1 MVNIRGILFMTMS
14 MACFAVE
21 DTFIKLLSAR
31 LPATQIL
38 FSVGYGGALIT
49 LVLAIVLNVN
59 LADKILLNK
68 HVISRTIAD
77 LFGALSFTSAMVL
90 IPMSLLAS
98 ILQAT
103 PLFVTLGAFVLL
115 GEKVG
120 WRRWLAIFI
129 GFLGVIIILQPG
141 YGSFQLAS
149 LLGLA
154 AVLCL
159 ALRDVVTRDMS
170 TEIPTLTVT
179 FYACLAMGSA
189 GFIAYPFFGPPIMPT
204 TNEATILICA
214 AITGLTGY
222 FLLVLA
228 TREGDVSVIAPFRYS
243 RLLFSL
249 GLASL
254 ILGEELTL
262 PILLGGLLVVSSGIY
277 TFGRE
282 RASVKIQKSVN
293 EKI

>member
-1 MVNIRGILFMTMS
+1 

-38 FSVGYGGALIT
+38 FSVGFGGALIT
-49 LVLAIVLNVN
+49 LALAVTLNVN

-77 LFGALSFTSAMVL
+77 LFGALFFTSAMVL

-103 PLFVTLGAFVLL
+103 PLFVTLGAAILL

-120 WRRWLAIFI
+120 WRRWSAIFI

-159 ALRDVVTRDMS
+159 ALRDVVTRDMA

-189 GFIAYPFFGPPIMPT
+189 GFIAYPFFGTPIMPT
-204 TNEATILICA
+204 TFEAILLVCA
-214 AITGLTGY
+214 AIIGVTGY
-222 FLLVLA
+222 FLIVLA
-228 TREGDVSVIAPFRYS
+228 TRKGDVSVIAPFRYS

-249 GLASL
+249 VLASL
-254 ILGEELTL
+254 ILGEMLTL

-282 RASVKIQKSVN
+282 RRLVKIQKSLN
-293 EKI
+293 QKK

>member
-1 MVNIRGILFMTMS
+1 MILS

-38 FSVGYGGALIT
+38 FSVGFGGALIT
-49 LVLAIVLNVN
+49 LALAVTLNVN

-77 LFGALSFTSAMVL
+77 LFGAFFFTSAMVL

-103 PLFVTLGAFVLL
+103 PLFVTLGAAILL

-120 WRRWLAIFI
+120 WRRWSAIFI
-129 GFLGVIIILQPG
+129 GFLGIIIILQPG
-141 YGSFQLAS
+141 YGSFQLVS

-159 ALRDVVTRDMS
+159 ALRDVVTRDMA

-189 GFIAYPFFGPPIMPT
+189 GFIAYPFFGTPIMPT
-204 TNEATILICA
+204 TFDAILLVCA
-214 AITGLTGY
+214 AIIGVTGY
-222 FLLVLA
+222 FLIVLA
-228 TREGDVSVIAPFRYS
+228 TRKGDVSVIAPFRYS

-249 GLASL
+249 VLASL
-254 ILGEELTL
+254 ILGEMLTL

-277 TFGRE
+277 TLGRE
-282 RASVKIQKSVN
+282 RRLFKIQKSLN
-293 EKI
+293 QKK

>member
-1 MVNIRGILFMTMS
+1 MMMS

-38 FSVGYGGALIT
+38 FSIGFGGALIT

-103 PLFVTLGAFVLL
+103 PLFVTLGAAILL

-120 WRRWLAIFI
+120 WRRWSAIFI

-159 ALRDVVTRDMS
+159 ALRDVVTRDMA

-204 TNEATILICA
+204 TYEAIILMCA
-214 AITGLTGY
+214 AIIGLTGY

-228 TREGDVSVIAPFRYS
+228 TRKGDVSVIAPFRYL
-243 RLLFSL
+243 RLVFSL

-254 ILGEELTL
+254 ILGEKLTL
-262 PILLGGLLVVSSGIY
+262 PILLGCLLVVSSGIY
-277 TFGRE
+277 TFERE
-282 RASVKIQKSVN
+282 RRLVKIQKSVN
-293 EKI
+293 QKI

>member
-1 MVNIRGILFMTMS
+1 

-38 FSVGYGGALIT
+38 FSVGFGGALIT
-49 LVLAIVLNVN
+49 LALAVTLNVN

-77 LFGALSFTSAMVL
+77 LFGALFFTSAMVL

-103 PLFVTLGAFVLL
+103 PLFVTLGAAILL

-120 WRRWLAIFI
+120 WRRWSAIFI

-141 YGSFQLAS
+141 YGSFQMAS

-159 ALRDVVTRDMS
+159 ALRDVVTRDMA

-189 GFIAYPFFGPPIMPT
+189 GFIAYPFFGTPIMPT
-204 TNEATILICA
+204 TFEAILLVCA
-214 AITGLTGY
+214 AIIGLTGY
-222 FLLVLA
+222 FLIVLA
-228 TREGDVSVIAPFRYS
+228 TRKGDVSVIAPFRYS

-249 GLASL
+249 VLASL
-254 ILGEELTL
+254 ILGEMLTL

-282 RASVKIQKSVN
+282 RRLFKIQKSLN
-293 EKI
+293 QKK

>member
-1 MVNIRGILFMTMS
+1 MMMS
-14 MACFAVE
+14 MACFAIE
-21 DTFIKLLSAR
+21 DTFVKLLSAR

-38 FSVGYGGALIT
+38 FSIGFGGALIT

-103 PLFVTLGAFVLL
+103 PLFVTLGAAILL

-120 WRRWLAIFI
+120 WRRWSAIFI

-159 ALRDVVTRDMS
+159 ALRDVVTRDMA

-204 TNEATILICA
+204 TYETIILICA
-214 AITGLTGY
+214 AIIGLTGY

-228 TREGDVSVIAPFRYS
+228 TRKGDVSVIAPFRYS

-254 ILGEELTL
+254 ILGEKLTL

-282 RASVKIQKSVN
+282 RRLVKIQKKV
-293 EKI
+293 

>member
-1 MVNIRGILFMTMS
+1 MMMS
-14 MACFAVE
+14 MACFAIE

-38 FSVGYGGALIT
+38 FSIGFGGALIT
-49 LVLAIVLNVN
+49 LVLALVLNVN

-68 HVISRTIAD
+68 HVISRTTAD

-103 PLFVTLGAFVLL
+103 PLFVTLGAAILL

-120 WRRWLAIFI
+120 WRRWSAIFI

-159 ALRDVVTRDMS
+159 ALRDVITRDMA

-204 TNEATILICA
+204 THEAIILICA
-214 AITGLTGY
+214 AIIGLTGY

-228 TREGDVSVIAPFRYS
+228 TRKGDVSVIAPFRYS

-254 ILGEELTL
+254 ILGEKLTL

-282 RASVKIQKSVN
+282 RRLVKIQKSVN
-293 EKI
+293 QKI

>member
-1 MVNIRGILFMTMS
+1 MILS

-38 FSVGYGGALIT
+38 FSVGFGGALIT
-49 LVLAIVLNVN
+49 LALAVTLNVN

-77 LFGALSFTSAMVL
+77 LFGALFFTSAMVL

-103 PLFVTLGAFVLL
+103 PLFVTLGAAILL

-120 WRRWLAIFI
+120 WRRWSAIFI

-141 YGSFQLAS
+141 YGSFQMAS

-159 ALRDVVTRDMS
+159 ALRDVVTRDMA

-189 GFIAYPFFGPPIMPT
+189 GFIAYPFFGTPIMPT
-204 TNEATILICA
+204 TFEAILLVCA
-214 AITGLTGY
+214 AIIGLTGY
-222 FLLVLA
+222 FLIVLA
-228 TREGDVSVIAPFRYS
+228 TRKGDVSVIAPFRYS

-254 ILGEELTL
+254 ILGEMLTL

-282 RASVKIQKSVN
+282 RRLVKIQKSLN
-293 EKI
+293 QKK

>member
-1 MVNIRGILFMTMS
+1 

-38 FSVGYGGALIT
+38 FSVGFGGALIT
-49 LVLAIVLNVN
+49 LALAVTLNVN

-77 LFGALSFTSAMVL
+77 LFGAFFFTSAMVL

-103 PLFVTLGAFVLL
+103 PLFVTLGAAILL

-120 WRRWLAIFI
+120 WRRWSAIFI
-129 GFLGVIIILQPG
+129 GFLGIIIILQPG
-141 YGSFQLAS
+141 YGSFQLVS

-159 ALRDVVTRDMS
+159 ALRDVVTRDMA

-189 GFIAYPFFGPPIMPT
+189 GFIAYPFFGTPIMPT
-204 TNEATILICA
+204 TFEAIVLVCA
-214 AITGLTGY
+214 AIIGLTGY
-222 FLLVLA
+222 FLIVLA
-228 TREGDVSVIAPFRYS
+228 TRKGDVSVIAPFRYS

-254 ILGEELTL
+254 ILGEMLTL

-282 RASVKIQKSVN
+282 RRLFKIQKSLN
-293 EKI
+293 QKK

>member
-1 MVNIRGILFMTMS
+1 MILS

-38 FSVGYGGALIT
+38 FSVGFGGALIT
-49 LVLAIVLNVN
+49 LALGVTLNVN

-77 LFGALSFTSAMVL
+77 LFGALFFTSAMVL

-103 PLFVTLGAFVLL
+103 PLFVTLGAAILL

-120 WRRWLAIFI
+120 WRRWSAIFI

-159 ALRDVVTRDMS
+159 ALRDVVTRDMA

-189 GFIAYPFFGPPIMPT
+189 GFIAYPFFGTPIMPT
-204 TNEATILICA
+204 TFEAILLVCA
-214 AITGLTGY
+214 AIIGVTGY
-222 FLLVLA
+222 FLIVLA
-228 TREGDVSVIAPFRYS
+228 TRKGDVSVIAPFRYS

-249 GLASL
+249 VLASL
-254 ILGEELTL
+254 ILGEMLTL

-282 RASVKIQKSVN
+282 RRLFKIQKSLN
-293 EKI
+293 QKK

>member
-1 MVNIRGILFMTMS
+1 MMMS

-38 FSVGYGGALIT
+38 FSIGFGGALIT
-49 LVLAIVLNVN
+49 LVLAIVTNVN

-103 PLFVTLGAFVLL
+103 PLFVTLGAAILL

-120 WRRWLAIFI
+120 WRRWSAIFI

-159 ALRDVVTRDMS
+159 ALRDVVTRDMA

-204 TNEATILICA
+204 SYETIILICA
-214 AITGLTGY
+214 AIIGLTGY

-228 TREGDVSVIAPFRYS
+228 TRKGDVSVIAPFRYS

-254 ILGEELTL
+254 ILGEKLTL

-282 RASVKIQKSVN
+282 RRLVKIQKV
-293 EKI
+293 

>member
-1 MVNIRGILFMTMS
+1 MILS

-38 FSVGYGGALIT
+38 FSVGFGGALIT
-49 LVLAIVLNVN
+49 LALAVTLNVK

-77 LFGALSFTSAMVL
+77 LFGALFFTSAMVL

-103 PLFVTLGAFVLL
+103 PLFVTLGAAILL

-120 WRRWLAIFI
+120 WRRWSAIFI

-159 ALRDVVTRDMS
+159 ALRDVVTRDMA

-189 GFIAYPFFGPPIMPT
+189 GFIAYPFFGTPIMPT
-204 TNEATILICA
+204 TFEAILLVCATII
-214 AITGLTGY
+214 GVTGY
-222 FLLVLA
+222 FLIVLA
-228 TREGDVSVIAPFRYS
+228 TRKGDVSVIAPFRYS

-254 ILGEELTL
+254 ILGEMLTL

-282 RASVKIQKSVN
+282 RRLFKIQKSLN
-293 EKI
+293 

>member
-1 MVNIRGILFMTMS
+1 MMMS

-38 FSVGYGGALIT
+38 FSIGFGGALIT

-103 PLFVTLGAFVLL
+103 PLFVTLGAAILL

-120 WRRWLAIFI
+120 WRRWSAIFI

-159 ALRDVVTRDMS
+159 ALRDVVTRDMA

-204 TNEATILICA
+204 TYETIILICA
-214 AITGLTGY
+214 AIIGLTGY

-228 TREGDVSVIAPFRYS
+228 TRKGDVSVIAPFRYS

-254 ILGEELTL
+254 ILGEKLTL

-282 RASVKIQKSVN
+282 RRLVKIQKV
-293 EKI
+293 

>member
-1 MVNIRGILFMTMS
+1 MMMS

-31 LPATQIL
+31 LPASQIL
-38 FSVGYGGALIT
+38 FSLGFGGTLIT
-49 LVLAIVLNVN
+49 LALAILLNVN

-68 HVISRTIAD
+68 HVILRTIAD
-77 LFGALSFTSAMVL
+77 LFGSFSFTSAMVL

-103 PLFVTLGAFVLL
+103 PLFVTLGAAILL

-120 WRRWLAIFI
+120 WRRWSAILI

-159 ALRDVVTRDMS
+159 ALRDVVTRDMA

-189 GFIAYPFFGPPIMPT
+189 GFIAYPFFGPLIMPT
-204 TNEATILICA
+204 AFEAIILICA
-214 AITGLTGY
+214 AIIGLTGY

-228 TREGDVSVIAPFRYS
+228 TRKGDVSVIAPFRYS

-254 ILGEELTL
+254 ILGEKLTL

-282 RASVKIQKSVN
+282 RRLVKIQKSVN
-293 EKI
+293 QKI

>member
-1 MVNIRGILFMTMS
+1 MMMS

-21 DTFIKLLSAR
+21 DTFVKLLSAR

-38 FSVGYGGALIT
+38 FSIGFGGALIT

-103 PLFVTLGAFVLL
+103 PLFVTLGAAILL

-120 WRRWLAIFI
+120 WRRWSAIFI

-159 ALRDVVTRDMS
+159 ALRDVVTRDMA
-170 TEIPTLTVT
+170 TEIPTLTIT
-179 FYACLAMGSA
+179 FYACIAMGSA

-204 TNEATILICA
+204 TYEAIILICA
-214 AITGLTGY
+214 AIIGLTGY
-222 FLLVLA
+222 FFLVLA
-228 TREGDVSVIAPFRYS
+228 TRKGDVSVIAPFRYS

-254 ILGEELTL
+254 ILGEKLTL

-282 RASVKIQKSVN
+282 RRLVKIQKSIN
-293 EKI
+293 QKI

>member
-1 MVNIRGILFMTMS
+1 MMMS

-38 FSVGYGGALIT
+38 FSIGFGGALIT

-103 PLFVTLGAFVLL
+103 PLFVTLGAAILL

-120 WRRWLAIFI
+120 WRRWSAIFI

-159 ALRDVVTRDMS
+159 ALRDVVTRDMA

-204 TNEATILICA
+204 SYEAIILICA
-214 AITGLTGY
+214 AIIGLTGY

-228 TREGDVSVIAPFRYS
+228 TRKGDVSVIAPFRYS

-254 ILGEELTL
+254 ILGEKLTL

-282 RASVKIQKSVN
+282 RRLSKIQKSVN
-293 EKI
+293 QKI

>member
-1 MVNIRGILFMTMS
+1 

-38 FSVGYGGALIT
+38 FSVGFGGALIT
-49 LVLAIVLNVN
+49 LALAVTLNVN

-77 LFGALSFTSAMVL
+77 LFGAFFFTSAMVL

-103 PLFVTLGAFVLL
+103 PLFVTLGAAILL

-120 WRRWLAIFI
+120 WRRWSAIFI
-129 GFLGVIIILQPG
+129 GFLGIIIILQPG

-159 ALRDVVTRDMS
+159 ALRDVVTRDMA

-189 GFIAYPFFGPPIMPT
+189 GFIAYPFFGTPIMPT
-204 TNEATILICA
+204 TFEAILLVCA
-214 AITGLTGY
+214 AIIGVTGY
-222 FLLVLA
+222 FLIVLA
-228 TREGDVSVIAPFRYS
+228 TRKGDVSVIAPFRYS

-249 GLASL
+249 VLASL
-254 ILGEELTL
+254 ILGEMLTL

-282 RASVKIQKSVN
+282 RRLVKIQKSLN
-293 EKI
+293 QKK

>member
-1 MVNIRGILFMTMS
+1 MILS

-38 FSVGYGGALIT
+38 FSVGFGGALIT
-49 LVLAIVLNVN
+49 LALGVTLNVN

-77 LFGALSFTSAMVL
+77 LFGALFFTSAMVL

-103 PLFVTLGAFVLL
+103 PLFVTLGAAILL
-115 GEKVG
+115 GERVG
-120 WRRWLAIFI
+120 WRRWSAIFI

-159 ALRDVVTRDMS
+159 ALRDVVTRDMA

-189 GFIAYPFFGPPIMPT
+189 GFIAYPFFGTPIIPT
-204 TNEATILICA
+204 TFEAILLVCA
-214 AITGLTGY
+214 AIIGVTGY
-222 FLLVLA
+222 FLIVLA
-228 TREGDVSVIAPFRYS
+228 TRKGDVSVIAPFRYS

-249 GLASL
+249 VLASL
-254 ILGEELTL
+254 ILGEMLTL

-282 RASVKIQKSVN
+282 RRLFKIQKSLN
-293 EKI
+293 QKK

>member
-1 MVNIRGILFMTMS
+1 MILS

-38 FSVGYGGALIT
+38 FSVGFGGALIT
-49 LVLAIVLNVN
+49 LALAVTLNVK

-77 LFGALSFTSAMVL
+77 LFGALFFTSAMVL

-103 PLFVTLGAFVLL
+103 PLFVTLGAAILL

-120 WRRWLAIFI
+120 WRRWSAIFI

-141 YGSFQLAS
+141 YGSFQLVS

-159 ALRDVVTRDMS
+159 ALRDVVTRDMA

-189 GFIAYPFFGPPIMPT
+189 GFIAYPFFGTPIMPT
-204 TNEATILICA
+204 TFEAILLVCA
-214 AITGLTGY
+214 AIIGVTGY
-222 FLLVLA
+222 FLIVLA
-228 TREGDVSVIAPFRYS
+228 TRKGDVSVIAPFRYS

-249 GLASL
+249 VLASL
-254 ILGEELTL
+254 ILGEMLTL

-282 RASVKIQKSVN
+282 RRLFKIQKSLN
-293 EKI
+293 QKK

>member
-1 MVNIRGILFMTMS
+1 MVNLRGILFMMLS
-14 MACFAVE
+14 MACFAIE
-21 DTFIKLLSAR
+21 DTFIKILSAR

-38 FSVGYGGALIT
+38 FSIGFGGALIT
-49 LVLAIVLNVN
+49 FLIAFVSRVN

-68 HVISRTIAD
+68 HVITRTVAD

-103 PLFVTLGAFVLL
+103 PLFVTLGAAVLL

-120 WRRWLAIFI
+120 WRRWSAILT
-129 GFLGVIIILQPG
+129 GFVGVLIILQPG
-141 YGSFQLAS
+141 YGNFQIAS

-159 ALRDVVTRDMS
+159 ALRDVVTRDMA
-170 TEIPTLTVT
+170 TEIPTITVT

-189 GFIAYPFFGPPIMPT
+189 GFIAYPFFGSLFLPT
-204 TNEATILICA
+204 AFETVVLIGA
-214 AITGLTGY
+214 AIIGLSGY
-222 FLLVLA
+222 LLLVLA
-228 TREGDVSVIAPFRYS
+228 TRKGDVSVIAPFRYS

-254 ILGEELTL
+254 ILGEKLTF
-262 PILLGGLLVVSSGIY
+262 PIIFGGILIVGSGIY
-277 TFGRE
+277 MFGRE
-282 RASVKIQKSVN
+282 RRLSLRKIDSIN
-293 EKI
+293 

>member
-1 MVNIRGILFMTMS
+1 MILS

-38 FSVGYGGALIT
+38 FSVGFGGALIT
-49 LVLAIVLNVN
+49 LALAVTLNVN

-77 LFGALSFTSAMVL
+77 LFGALFFTSAMVL

-103 PLFVTLGAFVLL
+103 PLFVTLGAAILL

-120 WRRWLAIFI
+120 WRRWSAIFI

-159 ALRDVVTRDMS
+159 ALRDVVTRDMA

-189 GFIAYPFFGPPIMPT
+189 GFIAYPFFGTPIMPT
-204 TNEATILICA
+204 TFEAILLVCA
-214 AITGLTGY
+214 AIIGLTGY
-222 FLLVLA
+222 FLIVLA
-228 TREGDVSVIAPFRYS
+228 TRKGDVSVIAPFRYS

-254 ILGEELTL
+254 ILGEMLTL

-282 RASVKIQKSVN
+282 RRLVKIQKSLN
-293 EKI
+293 QKK

>member
-1 MVNIRGILFMTMS
+1 MMMS

-38 FSVGYGGALIT
+38 FSIGFGGALIT

-103 PLFVTLGAFVLL
+103 PLFVTLGAAILL

-120 WRRWLAIFI
+120 WRRWSAIFI

-159 ALRDVVTRDMS
+159 ALRDVVTRDMA

-204 TNEATILICA
+204 SYETIILICA
-214 AITGLTGY
+214 AIIGLTGY

-228 TREGDVSVIAPFRYS
+228 TRKGDVSVIAPFRYS

-254 ILGEELTL
+254 ILGEKLTL

-282 RASVKIQKSVN
+282 RRLVKIQKV
-293 EKI
+293 

>member
-1 MVNIRGILFMTMS
+1 MINLRGILFMILS

-38 FSVGYGGALIT
+38 FSVGFGGALIT
-49 LVLAIVLNVN
+49 LALAVTLNVN

-77 LFGALSFTSAMVL
+77 LFGALFFTSAMVL

-103 PLFVTLGAFVLL
+103 PLFVTLGAAILL

-120 WRRWLAIFI
+120 WRRWSAIFI
-129 GFLGVIIILQPG
+129 GFLGIIIILQPG
-141 YGSFQLAS
+141 YGSFQLVS

-159 ALRDVVTRDMS
+159 ALRDVVTRDMA

-189 GFIAYPFFGPPIMPT
+189 GFIAYPFFGTPIMPT
-204 TNEATILICA
+204 TFEAILLVCA
-214 AITGLTGY
+214 AIIGVTGY
-222 FLLVLA
+222 FLIVLA
-228 TREGDVSVIAPFRYS
+228 TRKGDVSVIAPFRYS

-249 GLASL
+249 VLASL
-254 ILGEELTL
+254 ILGEMLTL

-282 RASVKIQKSVN
+282 RRLFKIQKSLN
-293 EKI
+293 QKK

>member
-1 MVNIRGILFMTMS
+1 MMMS

-38 FSVGYGGALIT
+38 FSIGFGGALIT

-103 PLFVTLGAFVLL
+103 PLFVTLGAAILL

-120 WRRWLAIFI
+120 WRRWSAIFI

-159 ALRDVVTRDMS
+159 ALRDVVTRDMA

-204 TNEATILICA
+204 TYEAIILICA
-214 AITGLTGY
+214 AIIGLTGY

-228 TREGDVSVIAPFRYS
+228 TRKGDVSVIAPFRYS

-254 ILGEELTL
+254 ILGEKLTL

-282 RASVKIQKSVN
+282 KRLVKIQKSVN
-293 EKI
+293 QKI

>member
-1 MVNIRGILFMTMS
+1 MMMS

-38 FSVGYGGALIT
+38 FSIGFGGALIT

-103 PLFVTLGAFVLL
+103 PLFVTLGAATLL

-120 WRRWLAIFI
+120 WRRWSAIFI

-159 ALRDVVTRDMS
+159 ALRDVVTRDMA

-204 TNEATILICA
+204 TYEAMILICA
-214 AITGLTGY
+214 AIIGLTGY

-228 TREGDVSVIAPFRYS
+228 TRKGDVSVIAPFRYS
-243 RLLFSL
+243 RLVFSL

-254 ILGEELTL
+254 ILGEKLTL

-282 RASVKIQKSVN
+282 KRLVKIQKSAN
-293 EKI
+293 QKI

>member
-1 MVNIRGILFMTMS
+1 MMLS
-14 MACFAVE
+14 MACFAIE
-21 DTFIKLLSAR
+21 DTFIKILSAR

-38 FSVGYGGALIT
+38 FSIGFGGALIT
-49 LVLAIVLNVN
+49 FLIAFVSRVN

-68 HVISRTIAD
+68 HVITRTVAD

-103 PLFVTLGAFVLL
+103 PLFVTLGAAVLL

-120 WRRWLAIFI
+120 WRRWSAILT
-129 GFLGVIIILQPG
+129 GFVGVLIILQPG
-141 YGSFQLAS
+141 YGNFQIAS

-159 ALRDVVTRDMS
+159 ALRDVVTRDMA
-170 TEIPTLTVT
+170 TEIPTITVT

-189 GFIAYPFFGPPIMPT
+189 GFIDYPFFGPLFLPT
-204 TNEATILICA
+204 AFETVVLIGA
-214 AITGLTGY
+214 AIIGLSGY
-222 FLLVLA
+222 LLLVLA
-228 TREGDVSVIAPFRYS
+228 TRKGDVSVIAPFRYS

-254 ILGEELTL
+254 ILGEKLTF
-262 PILLGGLLVVSSGIY
+262 PIIFGGILIVGSGIY
-277 TFGRE
+277 MFGRE
-282 RASVKIQKSVN
+282 RRLSLRKIDYIN
-293 EKI
+293 

>member
-1 MVNIRGILFMTMS
+1 MMMS

-21 DTFIKLLSAR
+21 DTFVKLLSAR

-38 FSVGYGGALIT
+38 FSIGFGGALIT

-103 PLFVTLGAFVLL
+103 PLFVTLGAAILL

-120 WRRWLAIFI
+120 WRRWSAIFI

-159 ALRDVVTRDMS
+159 ALRDVVTRDMA

-204 TNEATILICA
+204 TYEAIILICA
-214 AITGLTGY
+214 AIIGLTGY

-228 TREGDVSVIAPFRYS
+228 TRKGDVSVIAPFRYS

-254 ILGEELTL
+254 ILGEKLTL

-282 RASVKIQKSVN
+282 RRLVKIQKSVN
-293 EKI
+293 QKV

>member
-1 MVNIRGILFMTMS
+1 MMMS

-21 DTFIKLLSAR
+21 DTFVKLLSAR

-38 FSVGYGGALIT
+38 FSIGFGGALIT

-103 PLFVTLGAFVLL
+103 PLFVTLGAAILL

-120 WRRWLAIFI
+120 WRRWSAIFI

-159 ALRDVVTRDMS
+159 ALRDVVTRDMA

-204 TNEATILICA
+204 TYEAIILICA
-214 AITGLTGY
+214 AIIGLTGY

-228 TREGDVSVIAPFRYS
+228 TRKGDVSVIAPFRYS

-254 ILGEELTL
+254 ILGEKLTL

-282 RASVKIQKSVN
+282 SRLIKIQKSVN
-293 EKI
+293 QKI

>member
-1 MVNIRGILFMTMS
+1 MMMS

-38 FSVGYGGALIT
+38 FSIGFGGALIT

-103 PLFVTLGAFVLL
+103 PLFVTLGAAILL

-120 WRRWLAIFI
+120 WRRWSAIFI

-159 ALRDVVTRDMS
+159 ALRDVVTRDMA

-204 TNEATILICA
+204 TYEAITLICA
-214 AITGLTGY
+214 AIIGLTGY

-228 TREGDVSVIAPFRYS
+228 TRKGDVSVIAPFRYS

-254 ILGEELTL
+254 ILGEKLTL

-282 RASVKIQKSVN
+282 RRLVKIQKSVN
-293 EKI
+293 QKI

>member
-1 MVNIRGILFMTMS
+1 MMMS

-38 FSVGYGGALIT
+38 FSIGFGGALIT
-49 LVLAIVLNVN
+49 LVLAVFLNVN

-103 PLFVTLGAFVLL
+103 PLFVTLGAAILL

-120 WRRWLAIFI
+120 WRRWSAIFI

-159 ALRDVVTRDMS
+159 ALRDVVTRDMA

-189 GFIAYPFFGPPIMPT
+189 GFIAYPFFGPPIVPT
-204 TNEATILICA
+204 TYEAIILICA
-214 AITGLTGY
+214 AIIGLTGY

-228 TREGDVSVIAPFRYS
+228 TRKGDVSVIAPFRYS

-254 ILGEELTL
+254 ILGEKLTL

-282 RASVKIQKSVN
+282 RRLVKIQKSVN
-293 EKI
+293 QKI

>member
-1 MVNIRGILFMTMS
+1 MMLS
-14 MACFAVE
+14 MACFAIE
-21 DTFIKLLSAR
+21 DTFIKILSAR

-38 FSVGYGGALIT
+38 FSIGFGGALIT
-49 LVLAIVLNVN
+49 FLIAFVSRVN

-68 HVISRTIAD
+68 HVITRTVAD

-103 PLFVTLGAFVLL
+103 PLFVTLGAAVLL

-120 WRRWLAIFI
+120 WRRWSAILT
-129 GFLGVIIILQPG
+129 GFVGVLIILQPG
-141 YGSFQLAS
+141 YGNFQIAS

-159 ALRDVVTRDMS
+159 ALRDVVTRDMA

-179 FYACLAMGSA
+179 FYACLAMGSS
-189 GFIAYPFFGPPIMPT
+189 GFIAYPFFGPLFLPT
-204 TNEATILICA
+204 TFETVVLIGA
-214 AITGLTGY
+214 AIIGLSGY
-222 FLLVLA
+222 LLLVLA
-228 TREGDVSVIAPFRYS
+228 TRKGDMSVIAPFRYS

-254 ILGEELTL
+254 ILGEKLTL
-262 PILLGGLLVVSSGIY
+262 PIIFGGILIVGSGIY
-277 TFGRE
+277 MFGRE
-282 RASVKIQKSVN
+282 RRLSLRKIDSLN
-293 EKI
+293 

>member
-1 MVNIRGILFMTMS
+1 MMMS

-38 FSVGYGGALIT
+38 FSIGFGGALIT

-103 PLFVTLGAFVLL
+103 PLFVTLGAAILL

-120 WRRWLAIFI
+120 WRRWSAIFI

-159 ALRDVVTRDMS
+159 ALRDVVTRDMA

-204 TNEATILICA
+204 AYEAIILICA
-214 AITGLTGY
+214 AIIGLTGY

-228 TREGDVSVIAPFRYS
+228 TRKGDVSVIAPFRYS

-254 ILGEELTL
+254 ILGEKLTL

-282 RASVKIQKSVN
+282 RRLVKIQKSVN
-293 EKI
+293 QKI

>member
-1 MVNIRGILFMTMS
+1 MILS

-38 FSVGYGGALIT
+38 FSVGFGGALIT
-49 LVLAIVLNVN
+49 LALAVTLNVN

-77 LFGALSFTSAMVL
+77 LFGALFFTSAMVL

-103 PLFVTLGAFVLL
+103 PLFVTLGAAILL

-120 WRRWLAIFI
+120 WRRWSAIFI

-159 ALRDVVTRDMS
+159 ALRDVVTRDMA

-189 GFIAYPFFGPPIMPT
+189 GFIAYPFFGTPIMPT
-204 TNEATILICA
+204 TFEAILLVCA
-214 AITGLTGY
+214 AIIGVTGY
-222 FLLVLA
+222 FLIVLA
-228 TREGDVSVIAPFRYS
+228 TRKGDVSVIAPFRYS

-254 ILGEELTL
+254 ILGEMLTL

-282 RASVKIQKSVN
+282 RRLVKIQKSLN
-293 EKI
+293 QKK

>member
-1 MVNIRGILFMTMS
+1 MIMS

-38 FSVGYGGALIT
+38 FSVGFGGALLT
-49 LVLAIVLNVN
+49 LVLAIVFNVN

-103 PLFVTLGAFVLL
+103 PLFVTLGAAILL

-120 WRRWLAIFI
+120 WRRWSAIFI
-129 GFLGVIIILQPG
+129 GFLGVIMILQPG
-141 YGSFQLAS
+141 YGSFHLAS

-159 ALRDVVTRDMS
+159 ALRDVVTRDMA

-189 GFIAYPFFGPPIMPT
+189 GFVAYPFFGPPIMPT
-204 TNEATILICA
+204 KYEAIILIWA
-214 AITGLTGY
+214 AIIGLTGY

-228 TREGDVSVIAPFRYS
+228 TRRGDVSVIAPFRYS

-254 ILGEELTL
+254 ILGEKLSL

-282 RASVKIQKSVN
+282 RRLVKIQKIVN
-293 EKI
+293 QKI

>member
-1 MVNIRGILFMTMS
+1 MILS

-38 FSVGYGGALIT
+38 FSVGFGGALIT
-49 LVLAIVLNVN
+49 LALAVTLNVN

-77 LFGALSFTSAMVL
+77 LFGALFFTSAMVL

-103 PLFVTLGAFVLL
+103 PLFVTLGAAILL

-120 WRRWLAIFI
+120 WRRWSAIFI
-129 GFLGVIIILQPG
+129 GFLGIIIILQPG
-141 YGSFQLAS
+141 YGSFQLVS

-159 ALRDVVTRDMS
+159 ALRDVVTRDMA

-189 GFIAYPFFGPPIMPT
+189 GFIAYPFFGTPIMPT
-204 TNEATILICA
+204 TFEAILLVCA
-214 AITGLTGY
+214 AIIGVTGY
-222 FLLVLA
+222 FLIVLA
-228 TREGDVSVIAPFRYS
+228 TRKGDVSVIAPFRYS

-249 GLASL
+249 VLASL
-254 ILGEELTL
+254 ILGEMLTL

-282 RASVKIQKSVN
+282 RRLVKIQKSLN
-293 EKI
+293 QKK

>member
-1 MVNIRGILFMTMS
+1 MMMS

-38 FSVGYGGALIT
+38 FSIGFGGALIT

-103 PLFVTLGAFVLL
+103 PLFVTLGAAILL

-120 WRRWLAIFI
+120 WRRWSAIFI
-129 GFLGVIIILQPG
+129 GFLGIIIILQPG

-159 ALRDVVTRDMS
+159 ALRDVVTRDMA

-204 TNEATILICA
+204 TYEAIILICA
-214 AITGLTGY
+214 AIIGLTGY

-228 TREGDVSVIAPFRYS
+228 TRKGDVSVIAPFRYS

-254 ILGEELTL
+254 ILGEKLTL

-282 RASVKIQKSVN
+282 RRLVKIQKSVN
-293 EKI
+293 QKV

>member
-1 MVNIRGILFMTMS
+1 

-38 FSVGYGGALIT
+38 FSVGFGGALIT
-49 LVLAIVLNVN
+49 LALAVTLNVN

-77 LFGALSFTSAMVL
+77 LFGALFFTSAMVL

-103 PLFVTLGAFVLL
+103 PLFVTLGAAILL

-120 WRRWLAIFI
+120 WRRWSAIFI

-141 YGSFQLAS
+141 YGSFQMAS

-159 ALRDVVTRDMS
+159 AFRDVVTRDMA

-189 GFIAYPFFGPPIMPT
+189 GFIAYPFFGTPIMPT
-204 TNEATILICA
+204 TFEAIVLVCA
-214 AITGLTGY
+214 AIIGLTGY
-222 FLLVLA
+222 FLIVLA
-228 TREGDVSVIAPFRYS
+228 TRKGDVSVIAPFRYS

-254 ILGEELTL
+254 ILGEMLTL
-262 PILLGGLLVVSSGIY
+262 PILLVGLLIVSSGIY

-282 RASVKIQKSVN
+282 RRLVKIQKSLN
-293 EKI
+293 QKK

>member
-1 MVNIRGILFMTMS
+1 MMMS
-14 MACFAVE
+14 MACFAIE

-38 FSVGYGGALIT
+38 FSIGFGGALIT

-103 PLFVTLGAFVLL
+103 PLFVTLGAAILL

-120 WRRWLAIFI
+120 WRRWSAVFI

-159 ALRDVVTRDMS
+159 ALRDVVTRDMA

-204 TNEATILICA
+204 TYEAIILICA
-214 AITGLTGY
+214 AIIGLTGY

-228 TREGDVSVIAPFRYS
+228 TRKGDVSVIAPFRYS

-254 ILGEELTL
+254 ILGEKLTL

-282 RASVKIQKSVN
+282 RRLVKIQKSVN
-293 EKI
+293 QKI

>member
-1 MVNIRGILFMTMS
+1 MMMS

-38 FSVGYGGALIT
+38 FSIGFGGALIT

-59 LADKILLNK
+59 LADKILLDK

-103 PLFVTLGAFVLL
+103 PLFVTLGAAILL

-120 WRRWLAIFI
+120 WRRWSAIFI

-159 ALRDVVTRDMS
+159 ALRDVVTRDMA

-204 TNEATILICA
+204 TYEAIILICA
-214 AITGLTGY
+214 AIIGLTGY

-228 TREGDVSVIAPFRYS
+228 TRKGDVSVIAPFRYS

-254 ILGEELTL
+254 ILGEKLTL

-282 RASVKIQKSVN
+282 RRLVKIQKSVN
-293 EKI
+293 QKI